1 MLTACVVPEIKGDER
16 GRQVPYKAV
25 KGVRNACRGSEG
37 EAGEEGTRAGGPAAL
52 EDSLSVYI
60 HSHCLHV
67 CMYTCTSIHV
77 YMYHVYFN
85 VQVGRE

>member
-16 GRQVPYKAV
+16 ERQVPYKAV
-25 KGVRNACRGSEG
+25 NGVRNACRGSEG

-60 HSHCLHV
+60 HSRCLHV
-67 CMYTCTSIHV
+67 YMYIHVHPYMYTCT
-77 YMYHVYFN
+77 MYFN